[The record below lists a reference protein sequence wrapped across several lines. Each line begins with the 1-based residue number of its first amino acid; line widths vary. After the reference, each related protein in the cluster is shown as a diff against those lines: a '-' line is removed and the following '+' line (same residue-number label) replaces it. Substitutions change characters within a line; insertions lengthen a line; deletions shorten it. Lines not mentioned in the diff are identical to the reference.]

1 MATKHELNIK
11 TKEFCMSFK
20 FGDKVKIVMDCSYY
34 CVGENHGALGMTG
47 VVAGKN
53 HKSYYVKLNNGNG
66 WNFEPHALALVDG
79 DQRSSVPVSTVS
91 VCPRCS
97 GELYEKQT
105 VDFGTIKKCRSCGW
119 C

>member
-20 FGDKVKIVMDCSYY
+20 VGDKIRVIQDCSYF
-34 CVGENHGALGMTG
+34 CVGEYDGALGMIG
-47 VVAGKN
+47 VIVQVSKN
-53 HKSYYVKLNNGNG
+53 YRVQLNNGKT
-66 WNFEPHALALVDG
+66 WIFEPHTLELVDG
-79 DQRSSVPVSTVS
+79 DQRSSVHAPVIS

-97 GELYEKQT
+97 GELYNKET